1 MTQFDL
7 IYKTDPQV
15 AEAMEKELQRQRTN
29 IEQPIPRPRAW

>member
-7 IYKTDPQV
+7 IRKTDPQV
-15 AEAMEKELQRQRTN
+15 VEAMENGLQRQRTN